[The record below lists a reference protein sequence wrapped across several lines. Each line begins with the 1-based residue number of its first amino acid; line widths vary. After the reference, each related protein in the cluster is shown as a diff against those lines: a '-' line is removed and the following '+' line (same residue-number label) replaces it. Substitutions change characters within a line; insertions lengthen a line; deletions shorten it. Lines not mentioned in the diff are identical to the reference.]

1 MNNVP
6 IRITHAHMAFVV
18 GHLKGRFLNWLF
30 KPLLKLFTTHR
41 LACGKAAGKYVWG
54 TLKNVLILNNAVDI
68 NNFSFDSK
76 IRSEY
81 RKRIGVSDEDIVIG
95 HVGRFNAQK
104 NHSFLLHIYNALCA
118 QYGDRNFHLVLIGE
132 GEDEAKIRELIEKSP
147 NKPKIHMLGLQPD
160 VNNWM
165 QAFDLF
171 LLPSLFEGLPV
182 VGIEAQAAGLPCIF
196 SDSITSEFKMGEHVQ
211 FISLNA
217 PVETWTKWVY
227 DYSKCQIRDDNTKC
241 ITDKGF
247 NINVEGKKL
256 QNIYLS

>member
-1 MNNVP
+1 M
-6 IRITHAHMAFVV
+6 
-18 GHLKGRFLNWLF
+18 
-30 KPLLKLFTTHR
+30 
-41 LACGKAAGKYVWG
+41 
-54 TLKNVLILNNAVDI
+54 IL
-68 NNFSFDSK
+68 S
-76 IRSEY
+76 
-81 RKRIGVSDEDIVIG
+81 GVSDEDIVIG

-104 NHSFLLHIYNALCA
+104 NHPFLLHIYNALCA

-147 NKPKIHMLGLQPD
+147 NKSKIHMLGLQPD